1 MKVVYQNL
9 QKNNISRMSSPQIIM
24 ISKDKILCMEEEVE
38 SVNFGINKGKKLSAF
53 KKYKYFNGPT
63 DDWLFLIFHYIV
75 ISILFHNNIHSCNI
89 HNNNCGHSPN
99 IKKLLLGK

>member
-38 SVNFGINKGKKLSAF
+38 SVNFGINKGKNLVVAI
-53 KKYKYFNGPT
+53 KKYKHF
-63 DDWLFLIFHYIV
+63 
-75 ISILFHNNIHSCNI
+75 ILNILCYLWEKNPAI
-89 HNNNCGHSPN
+89 
-99 IKKLLLGK
+99 